1 MRKNIPKVSI
11 VIPSYNLGQFLE
23 EAIISVE
30 CQTYKNWELIV
41 VDDGSTDKTTLSYL
55 ERLKKDKPFVIFIQQ
70 KNQGVEIARN
80 NGIKKSLAEYIIC
93 LDSDDKLQPTYIEKC
108 LEILEE
114 DKKKELGFVTTW
126 VREFGDRGNLWKTGD
141 FNIPTLLTCN
151 IVKTASM
158 FRKEAWEGSGGY
170 DSSNPKGYEDWGFWI
185 SIVSKGYK
193 WATIH
198 EELFLYRI
206 REGSGL
212 QLMKEN
218 HPALYAKIYSHNK
231 KLFEQYSEELINNFS
246 NESFLIQ
253 EKTNHLNELNKSI
266 EEKDLLIKSLQEKT
280 NHLNDELNHLLNS
293 KIITKA
299 IASREIIGKSF
310 RAYRSAKKLPYN
322 IAHKTR
328 VVVAPIIPPKVRK
341 KVKKSY
347 KSYLEKRTEK
357 IIFNNEKWPSNLP
370 IVSVI
375 IPYYNRADTID
386 ETLGSLDSQ
395 TFKNFETILVDD
407 GSNEQSSIDKIN
419 AIKEYRK
426 KITVISQKN
435 NGVSSARN
443 KGIASSRG
451 KYIIC
456 LDSDDLIDPTF
467 IEKAVIILETN
478 PGAYFVTTFMEVFG
492 TTNGVYEH
500 SDLNPVTLLEN
511 NTIITASMFRK
522 EVWQNTGGYK
532 SGIGYEDWE
541 FWINANENGYFGYQI
556 KEPLFKYR
564 TALTSRYIDDKGSHW
579 KNTKLIKGLH
589 PNYKK
594 NLKKQ
599 MAGARRTKLIINPE
613 TAFINL
619 SDGREYAVDNTKEKI
634 LIAVPWMTFGGAET
648 LIYNFCNEVSDK
660 LDISF
665 ITGLESDNEWEYKF
679 KEITSKIYHL
689 PNIINDKQ
697 LYEGYISNYVK
708 TRQIR
713 VLHIIHTDFI
723 FSMLETIKNN
733 CPDLK
738 IIVTMFNA
746 RVGLFSM
753 AIKESKFIDAYSTD
767 NNVVMNEYKKLLS
780 NNKLFLIPNGID
792 GNTKF
797 NPNIIDAKKEKE
809 KLGVENNELSVFF
822 IGRLSPEKNP
832 DVFVEVAHRFS
843 KKKNIKFYIVGD
855 GPMNKSVSSSIKS
868 LGIESTCIYLGYQ
881 TDIPKYLSIADIFVL
896 PSSIEGFPLSILEA
910 MSMEVAV
917 VASRVGAVPD
927 IINSGNNGFVVSP
940 GSVNEIVESVQK
952 LIDNPKL
959 LLEVKE
965 NARRA
970 VEDKYTSKILGK
982 NYIKM
987 YKEVEK

>member
-1 MRKNIPKVSI
+1 MTKNIPKVSI

-23 EAIISVE
+23 ETIISVE
-30 CQTYKNWELIV
+30 RQTYKNWELII
-41 VDDGSTDKTTLSYL
+41 VDDGSTDKTTISYL
-55 ERLKKDKPFVIFIQQ
+55 ERLKKDKPFVMLIQQ

-108 LEILEE
+108 LKILEE

-126 VREFGDRGNLWKTGD
+126 VREFGDRDNLWKTGD
-141 FNIPTLLTCN
+141 FNIPNLLICN
-151 IVKTASM
+151 IINTASM
-158 FRKEAWEGSGGY
+158 FRKEAWEISEGY
-170 DSSNPKGYEDWGFWI
+170 NSSSPRGYEDWDFWI
-185 SIVSKGYK
+185 SIVSRGYK

-212 QLMKEN
+212 QFMKKN
-218 HPALYAKIYSHNK
+218 HAALYAKIYSHNK
-231 KLFEQYSEELINNFS
+231 KLFAQYQEELINNFL

-253 EKTNHLNELNKSI
+253 EKTNQLNELNKSI
-266 EEKDLLIKSLQEKT
+266 EEKDLLIKSLQEET
-280 NHLNDELNHLLNS
+280 NQLNDELNRLLNS
-293 KIITKA
+293 KLITKA
-299 IASREIIGKSF
+299 IASREIISKSF

-328 VVVAPIIPPKVRK
+328 VVVAPIIPPRVRK
-341 KVKKSY
+341 KIKKSY
-347 KSYLEKRTEK
+347 KSYLEKKTKK
-357 IIFNNEKWPSNLP
+357 IIFNNEKWPANLP

-375 IPYYNRADTID
+375 IPYYNRTDTID
-386 ETLGSLDSQ
+386 ETIGSLDSQ

-419 AIKEYRK
+419 AIKKYRK

-478 PGAYFVTTFMEVFG
+478 PSIYFVTTFMEVFG
-492 TTNGVYEH
+492 ATNGIYKH
-500 SDLNPVTLLEN
+500 SDLNPLTLLEN

-697 LYEGYISNYVK
+697 LYEGFISNYIK

-713 VLHIIHTDFI
+713 VLHIIHTDFV
-723 FSMLETIKNN
+723 FGMLEALKNS
-733 CPDLK
+733 CPDLR

-746 RVGLFSM
+746 RVGHFSM

-780 NNKLFLIPNGID
+780 KNKLFLIPNGIE

-809 KLGVENNELSVFF
+809 KLGVENNEISVFF
-822 IGRLSPEKNP
+822 IGRLSAEKNP

-855 GPMNKSVSSSIKS
+855 GPMNKSVSSRIKS

-940 GSVNEIVESVQK
+940 GSVNEIVESIQK

>member
-141 FNIPTLLTCN
+141 FNIPNLLTCN
-151 IVKTASM
+151 IVNTASM

-619 SDGREYAVDNTKEKI
+619 SDGRE
-634 LIAVPWMTFGGAET
+634 
-648 LIYNFCNEVSDK
+648 
-660 LDISF
+660 
-665 ITGLESDNEWEYKF
+665 
-679 KEITSKIYHL
+679 
-689 PNIINDKQ
+689 
-697 LYEGYISNYVK
+697 
-708 TRQIR
+708 
-713 VLHIIHTDFI
+713 
-723 FSMLETIKNN
+723 
-733 CPDLK
+733 
-738 IIVTMFNA
+738 
-746 RVGLFSM
+746 
-753 AIKESKFIDAYSTD
+753 
-767 NNVVMNEYKKLLS
+767 
-780 NNKLFLIPNGID
+780 
-792 GNTKF
+792 
-797 NPNIIDAKKEKE
+797 
-809 KLGVENNELSVFF
+809 
-822 IGRLSPEKNP
+822 
-832 DVFVEVAHRFS
+832 
-843 KKKNIKFYIVGD
+843 
-855 GPMNKSVSSSIKS
+855 
-868 LGIESTCIYLGYQ
+868 
-881 TDIPKYLSIADIFVL
+881 
-896 PSSIEGFPLSILEA
+896 
-910 MSMEVAV
+910 
-917 VASRVGAVPD
+917 
-927 IINSGNNGFVVSP
+927 
-940 GSVNEIVESVQK
+940 
-952 LIDNPKL
+952 
-959 LLEVKE
+959 
-965 NARRA
+965 
-970 VEDKYTSKILGK
+970 
-982 NYIKM
+982 
-987 YKEVEK
+987 